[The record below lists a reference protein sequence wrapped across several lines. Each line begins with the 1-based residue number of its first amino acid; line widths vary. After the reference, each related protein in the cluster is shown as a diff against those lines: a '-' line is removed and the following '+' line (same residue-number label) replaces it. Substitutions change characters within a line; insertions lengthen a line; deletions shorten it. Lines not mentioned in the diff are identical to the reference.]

1 MHTLFA
7 ILQVALGL
15 GFVIFVHEL
24 GHFLV
29 AKACGVRCDKFMIG
43 FDVGGLKLSR
53 KWGETEYGIGILPL
67 GGYVKMFGQE
77 DNAGAIAEEI
87 EKSKALEGS
96 PDAKEVMGPDGKK
109 VWVHKR
115 SYMAKSVPQRMA
127 IISAGVIMNVIF
139 AVVMAFVAYGI
150 GVPETPA
157 TVGGTIAGGPA
168 WQAGLRTG
176 DRLVRIGDI
185 KDPTYKQ
192 LRESVILGDIH
203 NGLDTEVLRAD
214 GSTEKITLRPEV
226 MGMAPQVGV
235 LMANRLRLS
244 ATEPVAPNSPA
255 AALGDKG
262 FKAGDMIVAVDGE
275 EIDSYGGLF
284 AALATKR
291 DQPITLTVIRD
302 GKTPAKDP
310 FGMVEGGDRVE
321 VTLPA
326 DPMERLGIV
335 PTLGPVVAVE
345 TGSPAEKAGL
355 KIGDQITAVDGE
367 AIGTAPEGEPALDP
381 VTLDARL
388 GVIASRGENVVL
400 TVDRGGEAVEL
411 SMTPRVVTWQS
422 MAVTENAPLT
432 FDSIGAASEL
442 HAEVASLIGGSPAAT
457 SDLRPGDRI
466 TKATLSWTDKKGVS
480 QTNTI
485 EFGEG
490 KQNWPALMLAIQN
503 HGADLTVELTLASE
517 SSAEQQSARTVKLKP
532 VSVSDAYMVDD
543 RGLVLTP
550 LKEMHVA
557 KNMREQAEFAFRE
570 TGSALMSVVRF
581 LQKIGGQVSVKALGG
596 PLTIAQVAGEAAFE
610 GVGALLMMLVMLSA
624 NLAVLNFL
632 PIPVLDGGHMVFL
645 LYEGITGRPV
655 NEKVAIALQTVG
667 LLFLLSLMLF
677 VTSMDISRLVSWM
690 F

>member
-1 MHTLFA
+1 MQTLFA

-109 VWVHKR
+109 VWIHKR

-139 AVVMAFVAYGI
+139 AVVMAFIAYGI

-157 TVGGTIAGGPA
+157 SVGGTIAGGPA

-176 DRLVRIGDI
+176 DRLVRIGGI

-192 LRESVILGDIH
+192 LRESVILGDIEK
-203 NGLDTEVLRAD
+203 GLDTEVLRTD
-214 GSTEKITLRPEV
+214 GSTEEITLRPEV

-244 ATEPVAPNSPA
+244 ATEPVAPNTPA
-255 AALGDKG
+255 ASLGDKG

-275 EIDSYGGLF
+275 ETDSFSGLF

-291 DQPITLTVIRD
+291 DQPLTLTVIR
-302 GKTPAKDP
+302 GGTTPANDP
-310 FGMVEGGDRVE
+310 FGMVEGGERVE
-321 VTLPA
+321 VTLPP

-345 TGSPAEKAGL
+345 TGSPAEAAGL
-355 KIGDQITAVDGE
+355 KVGDQITAIDGE
-367 AIGTAPEGEPALDP
+367 AIGSAPEGEPALDP

-388 GVIASRGENVVL
+388 GAIVARGESIVL
-400 TVDRGGEAVEL
+400 TVDRNGESVEL
-411 SMTPRVVTWQS
+411 SMPSRVVTWQS

-432 FDSIGAASEL
+432 FDAIGVACEL
-442 HAEVASLIGGSPAAT
+442 RAEVASLIGGSPAAS

-466 TKATLSWTDKKGVS
+466 SKAKLSWTDKKGVA
-480 QTNTI
+480 QTETI

-490 KQNWPALMLAIQN
+490 KQNWPALILSLQN
-503 HGADLTVELTLASE
+503 QPADFTVELTLASE
-517 SSAEQQSARTVKLKP
+517 PSAGEQAARTVKLKP
-532 VSVSDAYMVDD
+532 ATVADAFMVDN
-543 RGLVLTP
+543 RGLVLSP

-557 KNMREQAEFAFRE
+557 KDFKEQAELAFSE

>member
-1 MHTLFA
+1 MQTLFA

-43 FDVGGLKLSR
+43 FDIGGLKLSR

-87 EKSKALEGS
+87 EASKAMEGS

-139 AVVMAFVAYGI
+139 AVVMAFIAFGV

-157 TVGGTIAGGPA
+157 TVGATIAGSPA
-168 WQAGLRTG
+168 WQVGLRTG
-176 DRLVRIGDI
+176 DRLTRIGDI
-185 KDPTYKQ
+185 QNPTHKQ
-192 LRESVILGDIH
+192 LVGSVVLGDLEK
-203 NGLDTEVLRAD
+203 GLDTEVLRTD
-214 GSTEKITLRPEV
+214 GSTEQITLRPKLT
-226 MGMAPQVGV
+226 GMAPQVGV

-244 ATEPVAPNSPA
+244 ATEPVAPHSPA
-255 AALGDKG
+255 ASLGDEG
-262 FKAGDMIVAVDGE
+262 FEAGDQIVAVDGE
-275 EIDSYGGLF
+275 EVDTYAGLF
-284 AALATKR
+284 ATFAAKR
-291 DQPITLTVIRD
+291 DQPLTLTVIRD
-302 GKTPAKDP
+302 GKAPAGDP
-310 FGMVEGGDRVE
+310 FGVVEGGERVD
-321 VTLPA
+321 VTLPP

-335 PTLGPVVAVE
+335 PTLGPVVVVE
-345 TGSPAEKAGL
+345 QGSPADEAGI
-355 KIGDQITAVDGE
+355 KVGDVITAVDGE
-367 AIGTAPEGEPALDP
+367 AIGAAPEGEPALDP
-381 VTLDARL
+381 VTLDAKL
-388 GVIASRGENVVL
+388 GAIAARREDVVL
-400 TVDRGGEAVEL
+400 TVDRNGEAVEL
-411 SMTPRVVTWQS
+411 SMAPRVVTWQS
-422 MAVTENAPLT
+422 MAITENSPQT
-432 FDSIGAASEL
+432 FDAIGAACEL
-442 HAEVASLIGGSPAAT
+442 RAEVASLIGGSPAAA
-457 SDLRPGDRI
+457 SDLRPGDRVS
-466 TKATLSWTDKKGVS
+466 KATLSWTDAKGVS
-480 QTNTI
+480 QTDSM

-490 KQNWPALMLAIQN
+490 QQNWPVFILALQN
-503 HGADLTVELTLASE
+503 PGDDFTVELSIASD
-517 SSAEQQSARTVKLKP
+517 SSAEQQPSRSVKLKP
-532 VSVSDAYMVDD
+532 VSVSDSYMVNN
-543 RGLVLTP
+543 RGLVLSP
-550 LKEMHVA
+550 LRVMHVA
-557 KNMREQAEFAFRE
+557 KNFQEQAELAFRE

-610 GVGALLMMLVMLSA
+610 GVGALLMSLVMLSA

-667 LLFLLSLMLF
+667 LLLLLSLMLF
-677 VTSMDISRLVSWM
+677 VTSMDISRLVTSL

>member
-1 MHTLFA
+1 MQYLFA

-109 VWVHKR
+109 VWIHKR

-139 AVVMAFVAYGI
+139 AVVMAFIAYGI

-157 TVGGTIAGGPA
+157 SVGGTIAGGPA

-192 LRESVILGDIH
+192 LRESVILGDIEK
-203 NGLDTEVLRAD
+203 GLDTEVLRAD
-214 GSTEKITLRPEV
+214 GSTEEITLRPEV

-244 ATEPVAPNSPA
+244 ATEPVAPNTPA
-255 AALGDKG
+255 ASLGDKG

-302 GKTPAKDP
+302 GTTPANNP
-310 FGMVEGGDRVE
+310 FGMVEGGERVE
-321 VTLPA
+321 VTLPP

-335 PTLGPVVAVE
+335 PTLGPVVAIE
-345 TGSPAEKAGL
+345 AGSPAEKAGL
-355 KIGDQITAVDGE
+355 KVGDQITAVDGE
-367 AIGTAPEGEPALDP
+367 AIGSAPEGEPALDP

-388 GVIASRGENVVL
+388 GAIAARGESIVL
-400 TVDRGGEAVEL
+400 TVDRNGESVEL
-411 SMTPRVVTWQS
+411 SMPSRVVTWQS
-422 MAVTENAPLT
+422 MAVTENAPMT
-432 FDSIGAASEL
+432 FDAIGAACEL
-442 HAEVASLIGGSPAAT
+442 RAEVASLIGGSPAAS

-466 TKATLSWTDKKGVS
+466 SKANLAWTDKKGVA
-480 QTNTI
+480 QTESI

-490 KQNWPALMLAIQN
+490 KQNWPAMLLAIQN
-503 HGADLTVELTLASE
+503 HGDDLTVELTLAGE
-517 SSAEQQSARTVKLKP
+517 SSAEQQPARVVKLKP
-532 VSVSDAYMVDD
+532 ATVADAFMVDN

-557 KNMREQAEFAFRE
+557 KNMKEQAELAFNE